1 MTTPWHNA
9 PWTPR
14 AWQAEALPEIV
25 DAMRRGERGLV
36 SAIMGSGKS
45 VLMAEL
51 VWLAMHKRGDRAIVV
66 TAPRQFLVRQLAAT
80 IADRVGSLE
89 VGLYYAEKKQPRRS
103 VIVTCAASLSSL
115 RVELESQGR
124 RVALLIADEAHGTE
138 AVMAKTEIPALAPV
152 CLVGFTAT
160 PYRSTPSESVS
171 LFSTVIYRYTMKDAL
186 RDRVLVPMRHVR
198 YEGNDPGTVD
208 EECLRLIRQYGNG
221 PGIVSASSILDADE
235 YAHWLTERWEPTSAI
250 HSRIKTNTRA
260 AMLCGLQSGAK
271 SALVHVSLLA
281 EGVDLPWLRWLCL
294 RRRVGARVRF
304 LQEVGRV
311 LRTHPGK
318 EEGIVMD
325 PHLLLGRHGLTTA
338 EAIGLAM
345 EEAAEAEA
353 RDPSAKEAAEPT
365 EAEVVALD
373 RLLEYLGDVRMLLE
387 HGEIIKPRTIEGGG
401 WQIAMV
407 SEKQVKAIKGASRLT
422 RHVPGDYREPI
433 KALVKVP
440 WALNRGQA
448 ADLLDVLY
456 GGSRWARE
464 RAETSGRK
472 AYLLQWSQ
480 RHMGGVVPPSDAEAN
495 IVRRMKC

>member
-14 AWQAEALPEIV
+14 AWQAEALPAIV
-25 DAMRRGERGLV
+25 DAMKRGERGLV

-89 VGLYYAEKKQPRRS
+89 VGLYYAEKKQPQRS

-160 PYRSTPSESVS
+160 PYRSIPSESVS

-281 EGVDLPWLRWLCL
+281 EGVDLPWLQTTSMPSIRSTWRAMSCPVSISSSSRCSP
-294 RRRVGARVRF
+294 RR
-304 LQEVGRV
+304 
-311 LRTHPGK
+311 HW
-318 EEGIVMD
+318 
-325 PHLLLGRHGLTTA
+325 
-338 EAIGLAM
+338 EAPRPPC
-345 EEAAEAEA
+345 AAETTVVDTPSGQMSRPALWPTWSHHKA
-353 RDPSAKEAAEPT
+353 RRASLRP
-365 EAEVVALD
+365 ALCST
-373 RLLEYLGDVRMLLE
+373 
-387 HGEIIKPRTIEGGG
+387 PR
-401 WQIAMV
+401 A
-407 SEKQVKAIKGASRLT
+407 
-422 RHVPGDYREPI
+422 P
-433 KALVKVP
+433 
-440 WALNRGQA
+440 
-448 ADLLDVLY
+448 
-456 GGSRWARE
+456 
-464 RAETSGRK
+464 
-472 AYLLQWSQ
+472 
-480 RHMGGVVPPSDAEAN
+480 
-495 IVRRMKC
+495 